1 MQRIILDTDPGVD
14 DALAIALAVNS
25 SGLKVEAVTTVNGN
39 VSVDYCTRN
48 LSLIIGAMG
57 NVSVPIIAKGESQP
71 LSVSIVNAS
80 HVHGS
85 DGLGGVTQ
93 LRDSNGDRCY
103 SEMLL
108 PSVTVGAVDVILE
121 VVKQY
126 PSQIILLCIGPLTN
140 IAKAILTCPIEMKKV
155 KGIVLMGGAFEVYGN
170 VTLSAEFNV
179 YADPHAAQVV
189 FESGIPVTIVPLD
202 VTHQVLLDAGQFEE
216 LCVRHDGQWGRF
228 LLDCTKVCFE
238 FHCQHEGLDGFYLH
252 DPVAVGYLE
261 HPGFFDT
268 VPAYVQVETTSDLTR
283 GRTVAD
289 LRSSNIDGP
298 EPNAQVC
305 VGINTGQF
313 LDYFLDR
320 IFASA

>member
-14 DALAIALAVNS
+14 DALAIALALNS
-25 SGLKVEAVTTVNGN
+25 SGLKVEAITTVNGN
-39 VSVDYCTRN
+39 VGVDYCTRI
-48 LSLIIGAMG
+48 LSLILSAMG
-57 NVSVPIIAKGESQP
+57 NVSVPIVAEGESQP

-93 LRDSNGDRCY
+93 LRDANGNQCY
-103 SEMLL
+103 LDMLL
-108 PSVTVGAVDVILE
+108 PSVTTGAVDVVLE
-121 VVKQY
+121 LVTRYPGQVV
-126 PSQIILLCIGPLTN
+126 LLCIGPLTN
-140 IAKAILTCPIEMKKV
+140 IAKAVLKCPIGMKKT

-179 YADPHAAQVV
+179 YADPHAAQIV
-189 FESGIPVTIVPLD
+189 FDSGIPITIVPLD
-202 VTHQVLLDAGQFEE
+202 VTHQVLLNAREFEK
-216 LCVRHDGQWGRF
+216 LCVRHGGQWGKF
-228 LLDCTKVCFE
+228 LSDCTKVCFE
-238 FHCQHEGLDGFYLH
+238 FHRYHEGLDGFYLH

-261 HPGFFDT
+261 YPGFFDT
-268 VPAYVQVETTSDLTR
+268 VPAYVQVEINDGLTR

-289 LRSSNIDGP
+289 LRADRIDGP

-305 VGINTGQF
+305 VGINTSQF
-313 LDYFLDR
+313 LDYFLDC